1 MHFKINKSNL
11 VYALSHVNKAV
22 SSKNTIPIL
31 TGIKFEITESGLT
44 LTGADSDISIQIEV
58 PLKTEGKDIIELFE
72 VGAIVLPRYVYDIV
86 RKLPADEI
94 EFKKTEKLS
103 VFIKSGLS
111 EFRIN
116 GYDVDEYPEI
126 QAISDKKSFFIESSL
141 LKTMLRQTT
150 FAISNNESRPILTG
164 VSWNLD
170 GETLKFYATD
180 SHRLAVKEAIVENA
194 EEIKLAGLVVPGKAL
209 KELAKIL
216 EDYDSRV
223 KIVASSNQLYVEVN
237 NIVFISRILDGTY
250 PDIPRIIPKQ
260 IESEITLNRGQ
271 LIDSIERASLIARD
285 SRNNIVKL
293 VTLENNL
300 VEVSSSSQELGNV
313 TELVEIHSIKG
324 EDVKIS
330 FNAKYVLEALAAI
343 ENDEIIIEFT
353 GELSPFMLK
362 SVNQEN
368 LLHLILPIRTH

>member
-1 MHFKINKSNL
+1 MHFTINKSSL

-31 TGIKFEITESGLT
+31 TGIKFEINESGLT
-44 LTGADSDISIQIEV
+44 LTGADSDISIQIKV
-58 PLKTEGKDIIELFE
+58 PLQAEGKEIIKLFE
-72 VGAIVLPRYVYDIV
+72 VGAIVLPRYVFDIV

-103 VFIKSGLS
+103 IFIKSGLS

-126 QAISDKKSFFIESSL
+126 QAVSDKKSFYVESSL
-141 LKTMLRQTT
+141 LRTMLRQTT

-164 VSWNLD
+164 VSWNLED
-170 GETLKFYATD
+170 DILKFYATD
-180 SHRLAVKEAIVENA
+180 SHRLAVKEAVIENA
-194 EEIKLAGLVVPGKAL
+194 EEIKISGLVVPGKAL

-223 KIVASSNQLYVEVN
+223 KIVASSNQLYVEVD
-237 NIVFISRILDGTY
+237 NIIFISRILDGTY

-260 IESEITLNRGQ
+260 IESEITLDRNQ

-300 VEVSSSSQELGNV
+300 VEISSSSQELGNV

-330 FNAKYVLEALAAI
+330 FNAKYVLEALNAI
-343 ENDEIIIEFT
+343 ENDEIVIEFT
-353 GELSPFMLK
+353 GALSPFMLK